1 MTQESNQMSDLTLD
15 QFKGMSE
22 EELEKILK
30 EEARKM
36 FGSEWT
42 DENSE
47 PYKAPESKTGQRTA
61 INVYS

>member
-22 EELEKILK
+22 EELAKILK

-36 FGSEWT
+36 FGPDWT
-42 DENSE
+42 NENSDSFQAAE
-47 PYKAPESKTGQRTA
+47 RR
-61 INVYS
+61 